1 MDADFQEQYVAAEQ
15 AYSASEFDKADDLA
29 RPLLGK
35 LEPLPASGAERDA
48 TLAWRAF
55 VALLLGHIHLY
66 GKDDVG
72 QSAEFYR
79 LVLASEPPDTLR
91 ELAQQGLNESLER
104 SPVLDVAVSAPA
116 AAEEPASVPFPNQ
129 SSQPASDA
137 LIRDP
142 FLNTSSTPVAGDQRA
157 AAEKPAAQPVE
168 TAMPWLKT
176 NTKTAT
182 KTNAQQPRELDSAQE
197 RSEQPVSLEEAP
209 AQALTPSLSG
219 AFDSDP
225 KRLEAGLLRVHLKH
239 SRQLGSSSAQTA
251 DDDHPTSLPL
261 RSLFLFKRLEYGLT
275 FLIGLFNIRSALQR
289 VFTLL
294 SCWARG
300 ATRFGTFPYQ
310 HCPLRPR
317 QSRGAAR
324 VPGR

>member
-15 AYSASEFDKADDLA
+15 AYSASEFDKAEDLA

-66 GKDDVG
+66 GKDDVS

-104 SPVLDVAVSAPA
+104 SPVIDVAVSAPA
-116 AAEEPASVPFPNQ
+116 AAEEPASVPFQNQ
-129 SSQPASDA
+129 SSQPASDV

-142 FLNTSSTPVAGDQRA
+142 FLNASSTPAAVDQRA
-157 AAEKPAAQPVE
+157 AAEKPAAEKPAAQPVE

-182 KTNAQQPRELDSAQE
+182 KTNAPQPRELDSAQE

-209 AQALTPSLSG
+209 AQVLTPSLAG
-219 AFDSDP
+219 AFDSNP

-251 DDDHPTSLPL
+251 DDDQPTSLPL
-261 RSLFLFKRLEYGLT
+261 QKRLAMAWRSL
-275 FLIGLFNIRSALQR
+275 
-289 VFTLL
+289 
-294 SCWARG
+294 
-300 ATRFGTFPYQ
+300 
-310 HCPLRPR
+310 
-317 QSRGAAR
+317 SRR
-324 VPGR
+324 

>member
-15 AYSASEFDKADDLA
+15 AYSASEFDKAEDLA

-66 GKDDVG
+66 GKDDVS

-104 SPVLDVAVSAPA
+104 SPVIDVAVSAPA
-116 AAEEPASVPFPNQ
+116 AAEEPASVPFQKQ
-129 SSQPASDA
+129 SSQPASDV

-142 FLNTSSTPVAGDQRA
+142 FLNTSSTPAAGDQRA
-157 AAEKPAAQPVE
+157 AAEKPAAEKPAAQPVE

-182 KTNAQQPRELDSAQE
+182 KTNAPQPRELDSAQE

-209 AQALTPSLSG
+209 AQVLTPSLAG
-219 AFDSDP
+219 AFDSNP

-251 DDDHPTSLPL
+251 DDDQPTSLPL
-261 RSLFLFKRLEYGLT
+261 QKRLALAWRSL
-275 FLIGLFNIRSALQR
+275 
-289 VFTLL
+289 
-294 SCWARG
+294 
-300 ATRFGTFPYQ
+300 
-310 HCPLRPR
+310 
-317 QSRGAAR
+317 SRR
-324 VPGR
+324 